1 MSAVRPTMARNAEV
15 MLKATRRQASRS
27 RAQRLLWMDLD
38 EIQSR
43 AGAGHPDLPD
53 RATAAP
59 YGQDSS
65 IIAQV
70 EVAPPPPEAIAS
82 DHRATA
88 GCAPTQFWRFVLTKP
103 QQLPSSHRSH
113 PNKRRGKHPS
123 YGLFSR
129 IHEDRAGSSGF
140 VGNSHEPEVHAGY
153 RDPSPRWLSSDDP
166 RKPSRK
172 SATPSTGR
180 PRLARS
186 RRRGQCQPIGVSIL
200 PALPTGRAVAL

>member
-1 MSAVRPTMARNAEV
+1 
-15 MLKATRRQASRS
+15 
-27 RAQRLLWMDLD
+27 MDLD

-88 GCAPTQFWRFVLTKP
+88 GCAPTQFWRFVSTRP

-166 RKPSRK
+166 RKPIRK

-186 RRRGQCQPIGVSIL
+186 RRRGRNASRSASRSRRRCRRAAPSRCDGRPPVKAGKTARIIASALKFARVIL
-200 PALPTGRAVAL
+200 DKTL

>member
-1 MSAVRPTMARNAEV
+1 MRPDVTHLGHGRSVSFGWTWTKSNPE
-15 MLKATRRQASRS
+15 QAPVIQICPI
-27 RAQRLLWMDLD
+27 AQQR
-38 EIQSR
+38 
-43 AGAGHPDLPD
+43 P
-53 RATAAP
+53 P

-82 DHRATA
+82 DQRATA

-166 RKPSRK
+166 RKPIRK